1 MSRSYDQFKR
11 VDKELDELLRHME
24 SLEEEVEKYKNSSKV
39 YMKAYE
45 IVSKECTDISPESVL
60 GLEAL
65 GLQPIPAE
73 YKIS

>member
-1 MSRSYDQFKR
+1 MSSRSYDQFKR
-11 VDKELDELLRHME
+11 VDEELNQLLLHME
-24 SLEEEVEKYKNSSKV
+24 KLEEEIKRYKHSNKV

-65 GLQPIPAE
+65 GLKPIPE
-73 YKIS
+73 YVK

>member
-1 MSRSYDQFKR
+1 
-11 VDKELDELLRHME
+11 ME

>member
-11 VDKELDELLRHME
+11 VDAELDELLRHME
-24 SLEEEVEKYKNSSKV
+24 SLEEEVERYKHSSKV

-45 IVSKECTDISPESVL
+45 LVSKECTDISPEAVL

-65 GLQPIPAE
+65 GLQPIPE
-73 YKIS
+73 YVK